1 MQSSEWCFTE
11 VYEDLCLRFLEL
23 HETEQAGALYNLP
36 WRSLEFLPATATL
49 ARKPSTEAP
58 VAEILQASLS
68 PAMLQAK
75 RGFMRFRLISLTLGP
90 PEWKEEKE
98 PVLKTSCWRFPDAS
112 NCHIF
117 PKTIKHM
124 SQGISLVHCNKFR
137 VTAAGALPG
146 DSANGNTRQ
155 YDRFLSNGRLVLQ
168 QNLHRRS
175 DAFAFRWSCQELS
188 TNHDFWVLD

>member
-36 WRSLEFLPATATL
+36 WSSCRQLQLLPGSQAP
-49 ARKPSTEAP
+49 KPQ
-58 VAEILQASLS
+58 VAEILQASVS

-98 PVLKTSCWRFPDAS
+98 PVLKTSWQQKMLEIPRCLQLS
-112 NCHIF
+112 HL
-117 PKTIKHM
+117 PKNDQTHV
-124 SQGISLVHCNKFR
+124 SGDFF
-137 VTAAGALPG
+137 GALQQIPCHR
-146 DSANGNTRQ
+146 SWWLYWRQ
-155 YDRFLSNGRLVLQ
+155 
-168 QNLHRRS
+168 
-175 DAFAFRWSCQELS
+175 CEP
-188 TNHDFWVLD
+188 

>member
-49 ARKPSTEAP
+49 ARKPSTQAP

-98 PVLKTSCWRFPDAS
+98 PVLKTSWQQKMLEIPRCLQLS
-112 NCHIF
+112 HL
-117 PKTIKHM
+117 PKNDQTHV
-124 SQGISLVHCNKFR
+124 SGDFF
-137 VTAAGALPG
+137 GALQQIPCHR
-146 DSANGNTRQ
+146 SWCPSWRQ
-155 YDRFLSNGRLVLQ
+155 CER
-168 QNLHRRS
+168 
-175 DAFAFRWSCQELS
+175 
-188 TNHDFWVLD
+188 

>member
-1 MQSSEWCFTE
+1 M
-11 VYEDLCLRFLEL
+11 RPNRLEL
-23 HETEQAGALYNLP
+23 CITCPGDPWSSCRQLQLLPGSQAPKPQSQRYCRHPWALLCYRQRGASWDLGWFLWLWGPQNGKKRKNLC
-36 WRSLEFLPATATL
+36 W
-49 ARKPSTEAP
+49 KPHGN
-58 VAEILQASLS
+58 
-68 PAMLQAK
+68 
-75 RGFMRFRLISLTLGP
+75 RR
-90 PEWKEEKE
+90 
-98 PVLKTSCWRFPDAS
+98 CWRFPDAS